1 LITTSAAVLWQ
12 VGEKWSIEEVTVD
25 EPRPGEVLVRVAT
38 SGLCHSDD
46 HFRTGDMSTSALPAV
61 GGHEGAGIV
70 EEIGSGVT
78 AFAPGDHV
86 VTTFIPSC
94 GTCRWCSSG
103 HQNLCDLGA
112 LLRHGRM
119 LDGTSRLKA
128 QGRDLGAISM
138 IGTFG
143 GYLVC
148 GEHSLVKIDDDIP
161 LDLACL
167 FGCGVT
173 TGWGSVVNTGG
184 LRQGDTVVVV
194 GCGGIGCAAVQAA
207 RIGGAQ
213 QIVAVE
219 STIEKRSTLKGF
231 GATHV
236 VATVA
241 EALELLPDI
250 TRGVMADLAVL
261 SVGVV
266 QGDMIADVMTLVR
279 KAGTVV
285 LTGMAAVDQVD
296 AKLRLQEL
304 ALFQKSLKGSLFGE
318 ANARADIPRLIRLY
332 RAGLLDLEGM
342 VSMRYRLTDINE
354 GFSEMLGGR
363 SIRGVVQHEH

>member
-1 LITTSAAVLWQ
+1 LISTPAAVLWQ

-25 EPRPGEVLVRVAT
+25 EPRAGEVLVRVAA

-61 GGHEGAGIV
+61 GGHEGAGVI
-70 EEIGSGVT
+70 EQTGPGVT

-112 LLRHGRM
+112 VLRYGRM
-119 LDGTSRLKA
+119 LDGTSRLQAK
-128 QGRDLGAISM
+128 GCELGAISM

-148 GEHSLVKIDDDIP
+148 SEHSLVKIDDDIP
-161 LDLACL
+161 PELACL

-173 TGWGSVVNTGG
+173 TGWGAVVNTGG

-194 GCGGIGCAAVQAA
+194 GCGGIGCAAIQAA

-213 QIVAVE
+213 QIVAVDPNFDKQ
-219 STIEKRSTLKGF
+219 SALRDF

-236 VATVA
+236 VATIA
-241 EALELLPDI
+241 EAYELLPDI

-266 QGDMIADVMTLVR
+266 HGDMIAEVMALVR
-279 KAGTVV
+279 KAGTAVV
-285 LTGMAAVDQVD
+285 TGMAPVDQVE

-318 ANARADIPRLIRLY
+318 ANARTDIPRLIRLY
-332 RAGLLDLEGM
+332 RAGLLDLEAM
-342 VSMRYRLTDINE
+342 VSARYQLTDINE
-354 GFSEMLGGR
+354 GFAEMLSGR
-363 SIRGVVQHEH
+363 TIRGVVHHEH